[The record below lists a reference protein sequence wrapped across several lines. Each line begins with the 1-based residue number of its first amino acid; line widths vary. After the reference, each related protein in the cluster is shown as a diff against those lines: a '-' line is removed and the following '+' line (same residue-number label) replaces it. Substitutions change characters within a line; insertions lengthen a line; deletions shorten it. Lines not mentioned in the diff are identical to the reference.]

1 MKGYDGL
8 VFLSEDELVKRSIK
22 GNAECYEILL
32 KKYKN
37 YLYKISYSYTGN
49 ESDALDIVQ
58 ECVCKAWLNIKK
70 LKKYSSFKAW
80 IAKILI
86 NCACDY
92 CKKKGLP
99 NLEFTDSLTAGDNF
113 ACDLSEK
120 IDINNAIYSLKYE
133 YKTVLILKYFDNLT
147 IDEIATIMGVPSNTV
162 KTYLR
167 RAKIAMKD
175 ILKED
180 YLYER

>member
-1 MKGYDGL
+1 MKRDDGL
-8 VFLSEDELVKRSIK
+8 AFLPEDELVKRSIR

-37 YLYKISYSYTGN
+37 YLYKISYSYVGN

-70 LKKYSSFKAW
+70 LKKYSSFKSW

-86 NCACDY
+86 NCAYDY
-92 CKKKGLP
+92 CKNK
-99 NLEFTDSLTAGDNF
+99 EFPSLKSIDSFEPECNF
-113 ACDLSEK
+113 TCDVDEK
-120 IDINNAIYSLKYE
+120 IDIDNTIHLLKYE
-133 YKTVLILKYFDNLT
+133 YKTVIILKYFDNLT
-147 IDEIATIMGVPSNTV
+147 IDEIAKVMNISSNTV

-175 ILKED
+175 ILREG